1 VPNCYQRIIPISNGD
16 GGMLCGRSE
25 LEERFRLLEHQELDG
40 PLGGLGQNG
49 RHDALPVRG
58 DALMAVHLG
67 EAVEHAIVVQLE
79 SGDIS
84 SVNCF
89 RKGGKG

>member
-1 VPNCYQRIIPISNGD
+1 
-16 GGMLCGRSE
+16 
-25 LEERFRLLEHQELDG
+25 
-40 PLGGLGQNG
+40 
-49 RHDALPVRG
+49 
-58 DALMAVHLG
+58 MAVHLG

-89 RKGGKG
+89 RKGGRVCKSVWNNYVQIVQF